1 MVLTPLHSLLAR
13 KGYCHVDGDHYQWT
27 ATIEEFGYLIY
38 YSTKIL
44 KIGKHPSSDRILWD
58 MFCPFF
64 GIDDKKKKQAQN
76 AITCLK
82 RDLEAK
88 KHNAN
93 CEKAENIK
101 RLIMMVKV

>member
-1 MVLTPLHSLLAR
+1 MICLTKLFQQKRRRIGYILAFS
-13 KGYCHVDGDHYQWT
+13 
-27 ATIEEFGYLIY
+27 APTI
-38 YSTKIL
+38 SKRD
-44 KIGKHPSSDRILWD
+44 SS
-58 MFCPFF
+58 
-64 GIDDKKKKQAQN
+64 GINDKKKKQAQN

>member
-1 MVLTPLHSLLAR
+1 MV
-13 KGYCHVDGDHYQWT
+13 GDHYQWT

-38 YSTKIL
+38 YSTEIL
-44 KIGKHPSSDRILWD
+44 KIGKHPSSDRILWN

-76 AITCLK
+76 AITSLK

-101 RLIMMVKV
+101 KLIKTVKA